1 MNTTYEKKM
10 DTMTGKIALLALSL
24 MATQAS
30 YANDDLKLSTVEN
43 MYNEALAELAANED
57 YDIDKT
63 LYKYADRNLQH
74 AMGMASSRSTIQY
87 KDGSSE
93 LTECFDAVE
102 AMKLVEGNGYLLSDA
117 DHIDYSMVS
126 KGRVRAESIF
136 LDGMGG
142 YDKSYKDFS
151 LSCDANECKVSDIF
165 DFNGDSA
172 KLMAEKLCR

>member
-1 MNTTYEKKM
+1 MK
-10 DTMTGKIALLALSL
+10 GKIALLAIAL

-30 YANDDLKLSTVEN
+30 YANDDVKLSTVEN
-43 MYNEALAELAANED
+43 MYNEALAELAADED
-57 YDIDKT
+57 YDLDKT
-63 LYKYADRNLQH
+63 LYKYADRNLQQ
-74 AMGMASSRSTIQY
+74 AISMVTSNSTIQY
-87 KDGSSE
+87 DDGSSE

-102 AMKLVEGNGYLLSDA
+102 AMKLVEGNGYMLNDA

-136 LDGMGG
+136 PDGMGG

-151 LSCDANECKVSDIF
+151 LTCDANECKVSDIY

-172 KLMAEKLCR
+172 KLIAEKLCR